1 MLAAP
6 FVMSISRIHEQC
18 VNEYVGELRLS
29 LIQCVY
35 ERDKRPSLRVNA
47 QARLSVRVC
56 AFVIA
61 TRKKLVESEH
71 YVRDET

>member
-1 MLAAP
+1 
-6 FVMSISRIHEQC
+6 MSISRIHEQC
-18 VNEYVGELRLS
+18 VSVYVGELRLS

-35 ERDKRPSLRVNA
+35 ERDKRPRLRVNA
-47 QARLSVRVC
+47 QARYGVRVC

-71 YVRDET
+71 